1 MICLTFNDLFIFQIV
16 HCFIQ
21 ASTMN
26 EYFSAFL
33 NLLCMYSVPFLV
45 YLFVRFYLEQGVKLN
60 MMPNAEPR
68 DLEMVSLGKR
78 LGESSDESS
87 WDEEVWNIMAKEVD
101 EDVEMV
107 TLQESIGQS
116 REERNVGSLE
126 DESFFAEEDFERELE
141 DDLKEDFEKIRDR
154 DRSTP
159 TLELDDESKED
170 RDIPYNQRLDD
181 ILFPQTQDT
190 VQTTPYP
197 TKLFVICSILYT
209 FSEVRQ
215 TK

>member
-1 MICLTFNDLFIFQIV
+1 
-16 HCFIQ
+16 
-21 ASTMN
+21 
-26 EYFSAFL
+26 
-33 NLLCMYSVPFLV
+33 
-45 YLFVRFYLEQGVKLN
+45 
-60 MMPNAEPR
+60 
-68 DLEMVSLGKR
+68 
-78 LGESSDESS
+78 
-87 WDEEVWNIMAKEVD
+87 MAKEVD
-101 EDVEMV
+101 EDVGMV

-170 RDIPYNQRLDD
+170 RDVPYNQRLDD
-181 ILFPQTQDT
+181 ILFPQTPET

-197 TKLFVICSILYT
+197 TKLF
-209 FSEVRQ
+209 
-215 TK
+215 